1 MTAGYRARWFGPAV
15 RRGEAGSILLVSL
28 LVLLV
33 LTGVAL
39 IVVQNVTMELA
50 NVGAF
55 RVAKQGYYLTEA
67 GLTGP
72 LMMYSQ
78 SPKQF
83 MDNLPQEKDSNPS
96 EDSAYTVFPSSI
108 NENFYDF
115 DTWGSFGPQFA
126 SSDDATFVTYFVRSE
141 KPARLMPGYS
151 DAYCV
156 QYAVVSDGFLGKGVV
171 NNPGGA
177 EAVAHSAL
185 ARFVSHVCLGPVS
198 QK

>member
-1 MTAGYRARWFGPAV
+1 MAAGDRARRFRPAV
-15 RRGEAGSILLVSL
+15 GRGEAGSILLVSL

-72 LMMYSQ
+72 LAAYS
-78 SPKQF
+78 SDPVAF
-83 MDNLPQEKDSNPS
+83 MKELPREKDSDPLT
-96 EDSAYTVFPSSI
+96 DTAYMVFPSNI
-108 NENFYDF
+108 NDDFYDF

-126 SSDDATFVTYFVRSE
+126 DSEAVAFVTYFELFGMSR
-141 KPARLMPGYS
+141 PLPGYS
-151 DAYCV
+151 DARCV
-156 QYAVVSDGFLGKGVV
+156 QYKVISDGYLGKAAVKDIV
-171 NNPGGA
+171 GA
-177 EAVAHSAL
+177 EYVAHTAL
-185 ARFVSHVCLGPVS
+185 ARFVSHVCLYQDS
-198 QK
+198 N